1 MSKDKL
7 SVSVLIDSYNYGHY
21 IEETIE
27 SVFSQTYPQEKI
39 EIIVVDDGS
48 SDDTSQRLEKYK
60 DRIKFIEKEN
70 GGQAS
75 AFNTAF
81 QHSIGDIVFL
91 LDSDDIFYPDKIQE
105 VCDTYEKHNC
115 LCVFNLVELFGE
127 HIDKQISST
136 TEYFLQFINKLD
148 ENLYKLSVADNFSSF
163 LFMAET
169 SGQSFKRELLEKIMP
184 IPEEFIGSA
193 DLYLHV
199 LPLIYD
205 DIYFINKRLNGF
217 RQHHESYRAVNYNNN
232 SELKDIDTNFYQY
245 TINSL
250 QKYND
255 KNSKYLIKS
264 LENRINYINY
274 YMEKKSGNK
283 LKSFCHLL
291 KYKASQKSVIKRSI
305 RKIDYILDLLIPE
318 EVYQSLKNY
327 SKTY

>member
-136 TEYFLQFINKLD
+136 TEYFLQFRDYLLLNSPKSDMNYWRPFVIRLMMY
-148 ENLYKLSVADNFSSF
+148 EEITCVR
-163 LFMAET
+163 T
-169 SGQSFKRELLEKIMP
+169 SCFGR
-184 IPEEFIGSA
+184 
-193 DLYLHV
+193 
-199 LPLIYD
+199 
-205 DIYFINKRLNGF
+205 
-217 RQHHESYRAVNYNNN
+217 RAF
-232 SELKDIDTNFYQY
+232 D
-245 TINSL
+245 
-250 QKYND
+250 
-255 KNSKYLIKS
+255 
-264 LENRINYINY
+264 
-274 YMEKKSGNK
+274 
-283 LKSFCHLL
+283 
-291 KYKASQKSVIKRSI
+291 ASHQWF
-305 RKIDYILDLLIPE
+305 
-318 EVYQSLKNY
+318 
-327 SKTY
+327 